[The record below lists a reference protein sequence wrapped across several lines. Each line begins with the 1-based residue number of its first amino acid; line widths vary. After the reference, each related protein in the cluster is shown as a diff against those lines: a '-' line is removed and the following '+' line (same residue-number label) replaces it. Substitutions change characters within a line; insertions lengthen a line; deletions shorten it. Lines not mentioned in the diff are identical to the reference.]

1 MKTITLNIADI
12 LTTLDLADCDPS
24 MQARIV
30 QRYEAFT
37 VPPSPALVTIRLRT
51 EPGRD
56 YLPVTPGETWQIHTH
71 RRGEY
76 VDFES
81 YFEKGWVDFAA
92 GQGELV
98 MRPQGNPENF
108 LRVLYAWLG
117 IDRHMLLL
125 HASGI
130 ISNGRGFVFYGHS
143 GSGKTTVTTFSLDRT
158 VLSDDIVIVKKVD
171 GVYRVF
177 GVPFR
182 GDMPEAPRTNAS
194 APVVGLSILVKDQ
207 EHFLAPL
214 ETPLAVARLASC
226 VPFVMNQPETAE
238 RVTQICADLVAHV
251 PPRALHFRRDP
262 GFWRLLD
269 GLE

>member
-1 MKTITLNIADI
+1 MNTITLNIADI
-12 LTTLDLADCDPS
+12 LTTLDLTGCDATAR
-24 MQARIV
+24 ARIV
-30 QRYEAFT
+30 ERYAEFT

-51 EPGRD
+51 ELGPQ
-56 YLPVTPGETWQIHTH
+56 YIPVTPGEVWQIRTH
-71 RRGEY
+71 RHDDHI
-76 VDFES
+76 DFES
-81 YFEKGWVDFAA
+81 YFEKGWVDLAA
-92 GQGELV
+92 GQGELTL
-98 MRPQGNPENF
+98 RRQGNPENF

-171 GVYRVF
+171 DVYRVF

-182 GDMPEAPRTNAS
+182 GDMPEAPRTNAN
-194 APVVGLSILVKDQ
+194 APVVGLCILVKDQ
-207 EHFLAPL
+207 DHTLKPLA
-214 ETPLAVARLASC
+214 TSLAVARLASC
-226 VPFVMNQPETAE
+226 VPFVMNQPEMAA
-238 RVTQICADLVAHV
+238 RVTHICADLVAHV
-251 PPRALHFRRDP
+251 TPRALHFKRDP